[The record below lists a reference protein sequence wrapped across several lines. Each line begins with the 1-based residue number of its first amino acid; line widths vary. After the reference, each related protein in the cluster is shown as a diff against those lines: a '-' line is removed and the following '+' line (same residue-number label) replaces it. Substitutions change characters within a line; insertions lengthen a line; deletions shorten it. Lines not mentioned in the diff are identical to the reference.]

1 MNMDKL
7 INEEIARIKSLMN
20 EQEEPCGTIAVYNST
35 LEPVIKLYLSYFDAD
50 LNSFINKRLGDN
62 GDESYMSK
70 KLVSEIK
77 DVLESQLPNLHKIIR
92 NSVRSGYGLIG
103 PYNMEAD
110 ITVVMNNVFNVI
122 KSTMNSVKYSVPLSA
137 YVDSSNVD
145 KIKDGL
151 NSTLTGIFGDFY
163 RRVFQKYAYFGRTPQ
178 NVSLYDLMNKQYCN
192 SKCVNPEITSG
203 DNRGIC
209 FQTKDYDRH
218 NITQYSFNS
227 YIANNIEKINSEID
241 RFV

>member
-1 MNMDKL
+1 MSMDKL

-35 LEPVIKLYLSYFDAD
+35 LEPVIKVYLSNFDAD
-50 LNSFINKRLGDN
+50 LKSFINDRLGDSGN
-62 GDESYMSK
+62 ESYMSK
-70 KLVSEIK
+70 KLVSEMKGI
-77 DVLESQLPNLHKIIR
+77 LNSQLPTLHLIIR

-103 PYNMEAD
+103 PYNMESD
-110 ITVVMNNVFNVI
+110 VNVLMNRVFNVI
-122 KSTMNSVKYSVPLSA
+122 IKKMDTYSLALSG
-137 YVDSSNVD
+137 YIDSSNVD
-145 KIKDGL
+145 EIKDGL
-151 NSTLTGIFGDFY
+151 NSKLTGIFGDFY

-178 NVSLYDLMNKQYCN
+178 NVSLRDLMNKQYCN

-209 FQTKDYDRH
+209 FQSKKYDRH

-227 YIANNIEKINSEID
+227 YIANNIEKISSEID